1 MLRKTII
8 AGWLAM
14 APAMAMACETALLL
28 AIDVSNSVD
37 GAEYRLQAD
46 GLADALQDPQI
57 VETMVRDQVAVAVVQ
72 WSGVDQQA
80 LSISWTRITGP
91 GLAAQVSAQARSMER
106 AFILSGTATG
116 EVISYALPLFDQVPD
131 CKRKVID
138 ISTDGTANAGGDVR
152 LIRQQAER
160 AGVTING
167 IGIES
172 MGLTITNYLRSA
184 VITRDGFVMTARLHR
199 DYPAAIRAKILRELT
214 RVIS

>member
-1 MLRKTII
+1 M
-8 AGWLAM
+8 AGW
-14 APAMAMACETALLL
+14 ACETALLL

-46 GLADALQDPQI
+46 GLADAMRDPQI
-57 VETMVRDQVAVAVVQ
+57 IETMIADQVAVAVVQ
-72 WSGVDQQA
+72 WSGVGEQFIA
-80 LSISWTRITGP
+80 IPWTRITHEAQ
-91 GLAAQVSAQARSMER
+91 AAQVSAQARSMDR

-116 EVISYALPLFDQVPD
+116 DVIRYAVPMFDQVPD

-138 ISTDGTANAGGDVR
+138 ISTDGTANAGDDVR
-152 LIRQQAER
+152 LIRTMAQR

-172 MGLTITNYLRSA
+172 MGLTITNYLRAA
-184 VITRDGFVMTARLHR
+184 VITGDGFVMTARTHR
-199 DYPAAIRAKILRELT
+199 DYPAAIRAKILREIT